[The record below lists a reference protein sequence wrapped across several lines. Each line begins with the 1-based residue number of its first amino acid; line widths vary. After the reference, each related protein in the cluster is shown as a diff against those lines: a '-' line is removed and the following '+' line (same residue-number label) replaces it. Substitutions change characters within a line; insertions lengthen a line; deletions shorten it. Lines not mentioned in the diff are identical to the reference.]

1 MKVYIAGVIVAVIVS
16 SHDALVSSEMLSGK
30 FHTDFLRNFRCQTM
44 LVPVLLGERD
54 DEVMT
59 FHVSYFSI
67 LTPMLVSNLTVGAVR
82 PNICIDGIN
91 QHVLPENHSVLRVVN
106 RTGVVIVLE

>member
-59 FHVSYFSI
+59 FHVSFFSI
-67 LTPMLVSNLTVGAVR
+67 LTPVLVCNLTVRAV
-82 PNICIDGIN
+82 
-91 QHVLPENHSVLRVVN
+91 
-106 RTGVVIVLE
+106 